1 MVIHADLWFFF
12 AMTAPIRF
20 GLFVPQGRIDAGV
33 LRAIAQ
39 TAEQSGFHSLWVYD
53 HLYNY
58 PSPEH
63 PEVLEAFTL
72 MSLLAGW
79 TQGIR
84 VGALVLCDGYRN
96 PALTAKMAAT
106 LDALS
111 GGRLELGYGAGWH
124 AEEYRGYGYTFPS
137 AATRIALMEEGLTII
152 KALWRGQP
160 ATFHGQHYRIEEAV
174 CRPTPLQQPHPPI
187 TIGGGGEKLL
197 LRAVARHADI
207 WNYFPIPL
215 AAYDRK
221 RAVLHEH
228 CARIGRDPAT
238 LDQSLMVPLATAA
251 REKDVRDQL
260 DAARRR
266 GGVWASDD
274 QLVQGTPDIVIPR
287 LRDYQRRGATFF
299 ILVLPDPTDLR
310 QIEFVAEHIVGEM
323 IG

>member
-1 MVIHADLWFFF
+1 MAP
-12 AMTAPIRF
+12 PIRF
-20 GLFVPQGRIDAGV
+20 GLFVPQGHVDAGIM
-33 LRAIAQ
+33 REIAQ
-39 TAEQSGFHSLWVYD
+39 TAERSGFHSLWVYD

-58 PSPEH
+58 PSPAH

-79 TQGIR
+79 TRTIR
-84 VGALVLCDGYRN
+84 IGALVLCDAYRN

-111 GGRLELGYGAGWH
+111 DGRLEFGYGAGWH
-124 AEEYRGYGYTFPS
+124 EEEYRGYGYAFP
-137 AATRIALMEEGLTII
+137 AAAARVAMMEEGLTII
-152 KALWRGQP
+152 KALWGGGP
-160 ATFHGQHYRIEEAV
+160 ATVAGVHYRIADAV
-174 CRPTPLQQPHPPI
+174 CRPLPAQRPHPPI

-197 LRAVARHADI
+197 LRAVARHADV

-215 AAYDRK
+215 AEYERK
-221 RAVLHEH
+221 RAVLHQH

-251 REKDVRDQL
+251 WEKEVRDQL
-260 DAARRR
+260 EAARQR
-266 GGVWASDD
+266 GGMWSYDD
-274 QLVQGTPDIVIPR
+274 QLVQGTPDIVGPR

-310 QIEFVAEHIVGEM
+310 QIEFVAKEVVAELT
-323 IG
+323 